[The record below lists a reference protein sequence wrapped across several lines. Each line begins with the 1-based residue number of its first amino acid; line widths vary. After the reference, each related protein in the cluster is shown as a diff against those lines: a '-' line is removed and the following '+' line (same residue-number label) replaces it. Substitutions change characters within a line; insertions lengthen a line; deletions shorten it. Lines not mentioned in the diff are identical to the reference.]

1 MNYKIT
7 NGAISFGAETILEE
21 INFEIKDKDKIAI
34 VGRNG
39 AGKTTLLNSI
49 LDNSMLEEGVGED
62 KFNIYKQGNPT
73 IGYLKQ
79 INFENSNLTMLE
91 EILKVYE
98 NIIKLEEKISNL
110 ANVLQTNSDD
120 NIIKEYTN
128 SLEHFEM
135 LDGYTYKKEYEI
147 AIKKFGFTEEDKNKK
162 INEFSGG
169 QKTKIAFLKLLLSKP
184 DILLLDEPTNH
195 LDITAIEWL
204 ETYLRNYHKSV
215 VIVSHDRM
223 FLDRI
228 VNKVYEIE
236 YGKLTEY
243 IGNYTEFEKQKRIN
257 YEKQLKD
264 YEYQQAEIKRLKS
277 IADRFR
283 YKPTKAKMALSK
295 LKKIEQMTIIEEPNK
310 YDLKTFHANFNLKI
324 ESGKMVM
331 SVKNLEIGY
340 DKPIQT
346 ISFELYKGQKLGI
359 IGENGIGKSTLIKT
373 LNGDIPKLGGEFEYG
388 YHVEKGYFDQQMEF
402 SNPENTVFDEM
413 YNAFPNLTTTQIRT
427 ILGTFLFSGEDVFKK
442 IKVLSGGEKGR
453 LQICKILKKGANL
466 LLLDEPT
473 NHMDIVGKESLE
485 EMLKEYTGTLI
496 FVSHDRYF
504 VNKIADSLLIFE
516 KNKVTYFDGN
526 YEEYMRAKEEKSREE
541 YANEF
546 SIESKKSRKQDEKNG
561 LESTKYVINKKIEI
575 TKDNVDDNKKDVAQE
590 EKNTNLS
597 KAQNSYFL
605 GKEINKTKNK
615 ISKLEREID
624 QKENEI
630 NYIEEEMLKEEN
642 STDYIKLKE
651 LQETIQNLNSEIEN
665 KMEEWDKLNSELL
678 KLENKI

>member
-1 MNYKIT
+1 MNYKII
-7 NGAISFGAETILEE
+7 NGSVSFGADTILEE
-21 INFEIKDKDKIAI
+21 INLEIKDKDKIAI

-39 AGKTTLLNSI
+39 AGKSTLLNSI
-49 LDNSMLEEGVGED
+49 INNNMLEEGIGEE
-62 KFNIYKQGNPT
+62 KFNIYKQGNPN

-98 NIIKLEEKISNL
+98 NIIKLEEKVSEL
-110 ANVLQTNSDD
+110 ANKLQTSSDEYL
-120 NIIKEYTN
+120 IKQYTN
-128 SLEHFEM
+128 SLEKFEM

-147 AIKKFGFTEEDKNKK
+147 AIKKFGFSEEDKKKK

-204 ETYLRNYHKSV
+204 ENYLKNYPKAV

-243 IGNYTEFEKQKRIN
+243 TGNYSEFEKQKRNN

-264 YEYQQAEIKRLKS
+264 YEYQQAEIKRLKA

-295 LKKIEQMTIIEEPNK
+295 LKKIEQMVIIEEPNK
-310 YDLKTFHANFNLKI
+310 YNLKTFHANFNI
-324 ESGKMVM
+324 EVESGKMVLTA
-331 SVKNLEIGY
+331 KNLEIGY
-340 DKPIQT
+340 DKPIQNVT
-346 ISFELYKGQKLGI
+346 FELYKGQKLGI
-359 IGENGIGKSTLIKT
+359 IGENGIGKSTFLKT
-373 LNGDIPKLGGEFEYG
+373 LNGNIQKLGGKFEYG
-388 YHVEKGYFDQQMEF
+388 YHVVKGYFDQQMEF
-402 SNPENTVFDEM
+402 LNTENTVFDEIS
-413 YNAFPNLTTTQIRT
+413 NTFPNLTTTQIRN
-427 ILGTFLFSGEDVFKK
+427 ILGSFLFSGDDVFKK

-453 LQICKILKKGANL
+453 LQLCKILKQGPNL

-485 EMLKEYTGTLI
+485 NILKEYKGTLI

-516 KNKVTYFDGN
+516 KNKVTYFNGN
-526 YEEYMRAKEEKSREE
+526 YEEYTRKRMEQEEKI
-541 YANEF
+541 ND
-546 SIESKKSRKQDEKNG
+546 Q
-561 LESTKYVINKKIEI
+561 INKKETINSRNSGQKE
-575 TKDNVDDNKKDVAQE
+575 
-590 EKNTNLS
+590 
-597 KAQNSYFL
+597 NSYFL
-605 GKEINKTKNK
+605 NKEKSKTKNK
-615 ISKLEREID
+615 ISKIEREIE
-624 QKENEI
+624 QIESEKKQ
-630 NYIEEEMLKEEN
+630 IEEQMQDEEIC
-642 STDYIKLKE
+642 TDYLKLKE
-651 LQETIQNLNSEIEN
+651 LQENLQKLNEEIEN
-665 KMEEWDKLNSELL
+665 KMEEWESLNCELVE
-678 KLENKI
+678 LENK

>member
-1 MNYKIT
+1 MNYKII
-7 NGAISFGAETILEE
+7 NGSVSFGADTILEE

-39 AGKTTLLNSI
+39 AGKSTLLNSI
-49 LDNSMLEEGVGED
+49 INNNMLEEGIGEE
-62 KFNIYKQGNPT
+62 KFNIYKQGNPS

-98 NIIKLEEKISNL
+98 NIIKLEEKISEL
-110 ANVLQTNSDD
+110 ANKLQTNSDED
-120 NIIKEYTN
+120 LIKQYTN
-128 SLEHFEM
+128 SLEKFEI

-147 AIKKFGFTEEDKNKK
+147 AIKKFGFSEEDKKKK

-204 ETYLRNYHKSV
+204 ENYLKNYPKAV

-243 IGNYTEFEKQKRIN
+243 TGNYSEFEKQKRNN

-264 YEYQQAEIKRLKS
+264 YEYQQAEIKRLKA

-295 LKKIEQMTIIEEPNK
+295 LKKIEQMVIIEEPNK
-310 YDLKTFHANFNLKI
+310 YDLKTFHANFNI
-324 ESGKMVM
+324 EVESGKMVLTA
-331 SVKNLEIGY
+331 KNLEIGY
-340 DKPIQT
+340 DKPIQNVT
-346 ISFELYKGQKLGI
+346 FELYKGQKLGI
-359 IGENGIGKSTLIKT
+359 IGENGIGKSTLLKT
-373 LNGDIPKLGGEFEYG
+373 LNGNIQKLGGKFEYG
-388 YHVEKGYFDQQMEF
+388 YHVVKGYFDQQMEF
-402 SNPENTVFDEM
+402 LNTENTVFDEIS
-413 YNAFPNLTTTQIRT
+413 NTFPNLTTTQIRN
-427 ILGTFLFSGEDVFKK
+427 ILGSFLFSGDDAFKK

-453 LQICKILKKGANL
+453 LQLCKILKKGPNL
-466 LLLDEPT
+466 LFLDEPT

-485 EMLKEYTGTLI
+485 NILKEYKGTLI

-516 KNKVTYFDGN
+516 KNKVTYFNGN
-526 YEEYMRAKEEKSREE
+526 YEEYTRKRMEQEEKI
-541 YANEF
+541 ND
-546 SIESKKSRKQDEKNG
+546 Q
-561 LESTKYVINKKIEI
+561 INKKETINSRNSGQKE
-575 TKDNVDDNKKDVAQE
+575 
-590 EKNTNLS
+590 
-597 KAQNSYFL
+597 NSYFL
-605 GKEINKTKNK
+605 NKEKSKTKNK
-615 ISKLEREID
+615 ISKIEREIE
-624 QKENEI
+624 QIESEKNQ
-630 NYIEEEMLKEEN
+630 IEEQMQDKEIC
-642 STDYIKLKE
+642 TDYLKLKE
-651 LQETIQNLNSEIEN
+651 LQENLQKLNEEIEN
-665 KMEEWDKLNSELL
+665 KMEEWESLNCELVE
-678 KLENKI
+678 LENK